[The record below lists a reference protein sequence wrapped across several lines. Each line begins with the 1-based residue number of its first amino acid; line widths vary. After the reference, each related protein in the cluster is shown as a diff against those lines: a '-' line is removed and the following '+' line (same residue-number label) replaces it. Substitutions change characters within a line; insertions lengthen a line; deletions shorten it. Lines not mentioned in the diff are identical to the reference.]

1 MRPPSFLVT
10 AFMIVRP
17 PLPDEPLSAFIGRMK
32 RNNLCSTDNELFGK
46 LAEYIFPKTAR
57 NTEINP
63 VELLAKIYGMTP
75 LFFVRKHT
83 MLPLAKLVVWFDRDK
98 EKAVDLTHQRY
109 VNVALRKSQNLAY
122 LCRDCVAEDMEF
134 RGLAYWRR
142 VHQLPGID
150 RCAKHGTVLLRCSSR
165 GVLRQNPLAFAD
177 TSNQIFDEQ
186 LDDMC
191 DNPIV
196 ARYVQI
202 AESLLAEISQPIHIE
217 DISVHIREWAKVQN
231 LRVSLKGKRPLLSDK
246 AIEMLPRAWLKKH
259 FPRSDSKEYG
269 EFSDWLDGTWFSR
282 KTPRH
287 SASYILALALMY
299 ESADE
304 AINALATLKS
314 VIVPRKALTHRKRG
328 AWDSNDLV
336 KVWMQNLGNTA
347 AIAKDLNLSKSYI
360 YQRLVAAGL
369 PCLSKK
375 AGAAIKIAIQRYWQG
390 ESIITACEL
399 SGANIEEVERF
410 LRVATNRSFSEIWDV
425 SENIAKASVG
435 VLDFPKFN

>member
-1 MRPPSFLVT
+1 
-10 AFMIVRP
+10 MIVRP
-17 PLPDEPLSAFIGRMK
+17 PLPDEPLAAFIGRMK
-32 RNNLCSTDNELFGK
+32 RNNLCSTDNELFVN
-46 LAEYIFPKTAR
+46 LAEYMFPKTAR

-75 LFFVRKHT
+75 LFFVRQHT

-150 RCAKHGTVLLRCSSR
+150 RCAKHGTALLGCSSR
-165 GVLRQNPLAFAD
+165 DVLRQNPLAFAD
-177 TSNQIFDEQ
+177 TSNQIFDDQ

-191 DNPIV
+191 DNPVV

-202 AESLLAEISQPIHIE
+202 AESLLAEISQPIHVE
-217 DISVHIREWAKVQN
+217 DISVHIREWARVQN
-231 LRVSLKGKRPLLSDK
+231 LRVSLNGKRPLLSDK
-246 AIEMLPRAWLKKH
+246 AIEMLPREWLKRH
-259 FPRSDSKEYG
+259 FPKSASKEYG
-269 EFSDWLDGTWFSR
+269 RFSDWLDGTWFSR

-287 SASYILALALMY
+287 SASYILAFTLMY
-299 ESADE
+299 ESADD
-304 AINALATLKS
+304 AINALANLKS
-314 VIVPRKALTHRKRG
+314 AIVPRKALTHRKRG

-347 AIAKDLNLSKSYI
+347 AIAKELNLSKAYI
-360 YQRLVAAGL
+360 HQRLVAAGL

-375 AGAAIKIAIQRYWQG
+375 AGTAIKLAIQRYWQG
-390 ESIITACEL
+390 ESIFKACEL
-399 SGANIEEVERF
+399 STANIEEVESF
-410 LRVATNRSFSEIWDV
+410 LRVATHRNFSEIWDV
-425 SENIAKASVG
+425 RKNPEKSSVG
-435 VLDFPKFN
+435 VLNSPKYD